1 MLSMY
6 VVMLVV
12 GQVEKNAAEAS
23 SVIMVM
29 GQTSTSLPSAPP
41 IAEGATLEEVAPMEG
56 SAPLGTD
63 VGLSWALVRAGGD
76 LDAWEGPA
84 LWWADR

>member
-1 MLSMY
+1 MY

-41 IAEGATLEEVAPMEG
+41 IAEGSTLEEVAPTEG